1 MHFKTTEIKQ
11 VNLTINLYLQI
22 SPLLKLLSQNYLI
35 LYLHLKTNI
44 ECFKKQNLDYKII
57 NDMVYGKMQKS

>member
-11 VNLTINLYLQI
+11 VTINLYLQI
-22 SPLLKLLSQNYLI
+22 SPLLKLLSQNDLI

-44 ECFKKQNLDYKII
+44 ECFKKQNLDHKII